1 MNCKNCMR
9 MSCEKRYTEKNDA
22 GSQNCEKCLPDEYES
37 KNIKMK
43 VVFYGRS
50 FGITMLRILEEK

>member
-1 MNCKNCMR
+1 MR
-9 MSCEKRYTEKNDA
+9 MSCEKRYTEKGDA
-22 GSQNCEKCLPDEYES
+22 GSQNCEKYLPDEKDS
-37 KNIKMK
+37 KTVKMK